1 MVESESN
8 SPVAVALAGFAPG
21 VAHVLAW
28 DTSHTVAFVV
38 LDVGP
43 PEYCY
48 AYAVW
53 LEKRNGEWEEGSSG
67 NAAGGWAPTDPN
79 EQSGMVVI
87 WDELP
92 KEADL
97 VRVEF
102 ASTSR
107 DVQAENGMFLA
118 TWKGVPRPDDA
129 VWPRAIAFRA
139 RGKWRPF
146 ADAHRMISLLNR
158 GDAT

>member
-1 MVESESN
+1 MVESKSN

-21 VAHVLAW
+21 VARVLAW
-28 DTSHTVAFVV
+28 DASDTLAFVV

-53 LEKRNGEWEEGSSG
+53 LEKRGRDWEEGSSG
-67 NAAGGWAPTDPN
+67 NAAGGWMPN
-79 EQSGMVVI
+79 PGEESGMVVV
-87 WDELP
+87 WEELP
-92 KEADL
+92 EETDL

-102 ASTSR
+102 AGSVR
-107 DVQAENGMFLA
+107 EVEAQNGIFLA

-146 ADAHRMISLLNR
+146 AEAYPLLSLLNR
-158 GDAT
+158 GHAT